1 MLEQHSN
8 IPYEI
13 FTIKADWEKDQIS
26 KWLNFVKNA
35 NPKNRTFTDAAFK
48 NGKIIEPEISNSIWQ
63 YIQPKLDSV
72 YEDADG
78 IKWKFQGVTK
88 YVMYAV
94 IEPGQSFPIHTDT
107 GAEYSSDGE
116 SKFTVLVYL
125 NHDFEGGTTQFYTHM
140 FEKTIEIKPYSGK
153 ILVFDINLFHAGM
166 PVKNGTKYWIG
177 TEIICSKITK

>member
-35 NPKNRTFTDAAFK
+35 NPKNRTFIDAAFK

-78 IKWKFQGVTK
+78 IKWKFR
-88 YVMYAV
+88 
-94 IEPGQSFPIHTDT
+94 
-107 GAEYSSDGE
+107 
-116 SKFTVLVYL
+116 LV
-125 NHDFEGGTTQFYTHM
+125 
-140 FEKTIEIKPYSGK
+140 S
-153 ILVFDINLFHAGM
+153 
-166 PVKNGTKYWIG
+166 
-177 TEIICSKITK
+177 